1 MTLTPEEEISVLEWV
16 EKRDAL
22 GISPKHRELVRMVI
36 NLHNRN
42 HEGDAA
48 IRNLGDHYVTRFLAR
63 HKEVATIVSKAM
75 DRERMLAQNPEKLED
90 FFKRLSDCIT
100 CEKIDPEDFWN
111 FDEKGFQMGK
121 GGGAN
126 ELVISRVRVKTPGKR
141 MQQGNREWVT
151 LIETV
156 SAVGKVLPAFYI
168 YAGKAHYAGWHNK
181 SEIDSRTVFSFT
193 DNGWTRD
200 YISLRWLKTHFDVFA
215 PPSKPGQKRLL
226 LCDNHSSHVTYEF
239 IEFCLEKN
247 IVLFFFPSHATHI
260 LQPLD
265 VGVFGPLARY
275 CAQEV
280 DAWIAIQPLHTSL
293 LKGDFIPLCEKARKK
308 AFTSSTIRSAW
319 AACGIHPLNK
329 IRVLTDPKVN
339 ASFQNT
345 GIGSLATTH
354 NLRAL
359 PQRPPLSQAQKIRS
373 TLPSNLDDAIIQI
386 KNLQNALTKAEA
398 DATIAREELRQY
410 MARDKPATKSRK
422 VLSRARYISQ
432 RDLMDA
438 RRGVVDPLDK
448 TQIIASKKRL
458 VRKRKA
464 LTEAEDSSG
473 IDSDEDLAV
482 VQSDTDSDNNSEEP
496 ESDSD
501 GSNYSPA
508 HSDVLNYPSQAQIPP
523 TTSPGGES
531 SLPSGPA
538 PYPVRQLRRSHRNQP
553 YSK

>member
-16 EKRDAL
+16 EKQDAL
-22 GISPKHRELVRMVI
+22 GFPPKHRELVRMVK
-36 NLHNRN
+36 NLYNRN

-75 DRERMLAQNPEKLED
+75 NREHMLAQNPEKLDD
-90 FFKRLSDCIT
+90 FFKGLSDCIT
-100 CEKIDPEDFWN
+100 SEKIDPEDIWN

-141 MQQGNREWVT
+141 MQQGNREWVI

-200 YISLRWLKTHFDVFA
+200 YIGLRWLKTHFDIFA

-275 CAQEV
+275 CA
-280 DAWIAIQPLHTSL
+280 
-293 LKGDFIPLCEKARKK
+293 
-308 AFTSSTIRSAW
+308 
-319 AACGIHPLNK
+319 
-329 IRVLTDPKVN
+329 
-339 ASFQNT
+339 
-345 GIGSLATTH
+345 
-354 NLRAL
+354 
-359 PQRPPLSQAQKIRS
+359 
-373 TLPSNLDDAIIQI
+373 
-386 KNLQNALTKAEA
+386 
-398 DATIAREELRQY
+398 
-410 MARDKPATKSRK
+410 
-422 VLSRARYISQ
+422 
-432 RDLMDA
+432 
-438 RRGVVDPLDK
+438 
-448 TQIIASKKRL
+448 
-458 VRKRKA
+458 
-464 LTEAEDSSG
+464 
-473 IDSDEDLAV
+473 
-482 VQSDTDSDNNSEEP
+482 
-496 ESDSD
+496 
-501 GSNYSPA
+501 
-508 HSDVLNYPSQAQIPP
+508 
-523 TTSPGGES
+523 
-531 SLPSGPA
+531 
-538 PYPVRQLRRSHRNQP
+538 
-553 YSK
+553 